1 MRELLASIACD
12 AEAYLTVKEGRV
24 AKESI
29 LSKFTVRKERKYATP
44 TKGRKLRE
52 GERKK

>member
-1 MRELLASIACD
+1 MRELLASMACD
-12 AEAYLTVKEGRV
+12 VEADLTMKEGRV

-29 LSKFTVRKERKYATP
+29 CLRKEWKYAMP

-52 GERKK
+52 GEREK